1 MYFNY
6 WPMNFPIGGREV
18 KQINVHNSNR
28 PTDRPTT
35 QPTTDEYEGSQGSYT
50 SNIEGNKY
58 QDTPRSLSLCS
69 CVCLRILMHQ
79 RMGQSTQF
87 LKFDLRPHYNVFLSN
102 IQGYPF
108 IYLSISQFVKL
119 ISLYLSCVNHDDI
132 VKLFR
137 QVIF

>member
-6 WPMNFPIGGREV
+6 WPMNFLIGGREV

-28 PTDRPTT
+28 PTDRPPNQQRTNMKGHRVVT
-35 QPTTDEYEGSQGSYT
+35 LQISKEI
-50 SNIEGNKY
+50 NIR
-58 QDTPRSLSLCS
+58 TPRSLSLCS

-108 IYLSISQFVKL
+108 IYLSISQFIKL